1 MVRPKLQSGPL
12 VRTRKMER
20 HYVSHRGVRGD
31 HCDFCHFSLE
41 SSQTRREYDHFWLVE
56 NIFPY
61 ALWDGCRVTE
71 HLLLSPKR
79 HIESLSEL
87 TPQESTEYV
96 QIISGMEDEGYAVYA
111 RPANSAA
118 KSVPHQH
125 SHFIRIDNKKI
136 KTLYYNYLPH
146 VLWFK

>member
-31 HCDFCHFSLE
+31 HCDFCHFSLK

-71 HLLLSPKR
+71 HLLLCLLYTSR
-79 HIESLSEL
+79 AYNEL
-87 TPQESTEYV
+87 TRAAAT
-96 QIISGMEDEGYAVYA
+96 AVSYTHLDVYK
-111 RPANSAA
+111 R
-118 KSVPHQH
+118 QH
-125 SHFIRIDNKKI
+125 LERSQA
-136 KTLYYNYLPH
+136 
-146 VLWFK
+146 V